1 MPMQAVAP
9 STSTPTKPSA
19 SRISRLSDH
28 SSFGGRVRLLT
39 SAPNLSQASAS
50 VLSTES
56 HKQLRQQPA
65 QAFRAKLQLVDLAGS
80 ECVGM
85 SGATGST
92 LREAQCINKRCVC
105 VCVCVY
111 QCVCISV
118 CVCVCV
124 CGCVCVCVCVCQC
137 VYVLVCVCVCM
148 CVYVC
153 VCVCARTR
161 VCVLVC
167 V

>member
-1 MPMQAVAP
+1 MQAVAP

-19 SRISRLSDH
+19 SRIPRLSDH
-28 SSFGGRVRLLT
+28 SSFGGRIRLLT

-50 VLSTES
+50 VLTTES
-56 HKQLRQQPA
+56 HKQLQQHPA

-105 VCVCVY
+105 VCVCV
-111 QCVCISV
+111 
-118 CVCVCV
+118 
-124 CGCVCVCVCVCQC
+124 
-137 VYVLVCVCVCM
+137 

-153 VCVCARTR
+153 LWVRVYMYMPWLGCDCIWEDADDFSSFPYCEGPLCNYICA
-161 VCVLVC
+161 
-167 V
+167 